1 MKWAILL
8 LVASVAATS
17 GCCWRPS
24 WCNQNPQYAVP
35 VYAQPTY
42 AQPTYAAPQPVY
54 AQQPICQPCVPQNQC
69 SCY

>member
-8 LVASVAATS
+8 LLTSVAAAS

-24 WCNQNPQYAVP
+24 WCNQQPQYAAP

-42 AQPTYAAPQPVY
+42 AQQPVY
-54 AQQPICQPCVPQNQC
+54 APQQVYQQQPCVPQNQC